1 MTTTRRRVL
10 RPAVPQSPEIVRR
23 DARTQK
29 LRTEREKESRALE
42 RSMARLNRICRA
54 IDKQRKRIVRLDR
67 RIAELE
73 PSISPP

>member
-1 MTTTRRRVL
+1 MTTPRRRVI
-10 RPAVPQSPEIVRR
+10 RATAPQSPEIVRR
-23 DARTQK
+23 EARTQK
-29 LRTEREKESRALE
+29 LRTERDKESRALE

-73 PSISPP
+73 PPSPP